1 VTAVELPT
9 EFDGWVEGK
18 PPLRG
23 NWVSVEVR
31 TGGIGSNTRVV
42 TRKYFV
48 PPKPRPVLPD
58 VKPGAVIRYHGW
70 DGGLRRAVREV
81 DGIGGDGKTYG
92 GTWTVWHEH
101 VTGSSPTTPSSA
113 LIAAVDDDGFT
124 VELDGL

>member
-1 VTAVELPT
+1 MTAVELPT

-48 PPKPRPVLPD
+48 QPKPKPVLPD
-58 VKPGAVIRYHGW
+58 VKPGGVVRFTDVKGRTY
-70 DGGLRRAVREV
+70 RAVRDIASWRMFGASGEV
-81 DGIGGDGKTYG
+81 
-92 GTWTVWHEH
+92 H
-101 VTGSSPTTPSSA
+101 
-113 LIAAVDDDGFT
+113 AANVQTLTFNPIKWADVQLLDLVNDDGFT
-124 VELDGL
+124 VELEGL